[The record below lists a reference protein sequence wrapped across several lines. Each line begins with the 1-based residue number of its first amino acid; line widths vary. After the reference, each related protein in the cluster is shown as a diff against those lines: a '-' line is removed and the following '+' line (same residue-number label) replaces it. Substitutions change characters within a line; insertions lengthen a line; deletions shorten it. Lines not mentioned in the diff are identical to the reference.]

1 MGILLLFFF
10 FFFFFCNQTMKKVLE
25 RAVLK
30 FPFHNGAP
38 IQRAI
43 LGGALE

>member
-1 MGILLLFFF
+1 MECIVIGILLLF
-10 FFFFFCNQTMKKVLE
+10 CNQSMKKLLQ

-30 FPFHNGAP
+30 LPFQDGAP
-38 IQRAI
+38 IQREI